1 MQFEP
6 LSLQHGQ
13 QLLEFE
19 QRNRQFFERLIAP
32 RPAEFFSQARVVEYI
47 SALLNE
53 QAEGLLSPWVLID
66 SGNIIARANLHHIL
80 PQQGSA
86 YVGYRVDE
94 GMTGRGV
101 ATLCLQHLLTVAKA
115 RLNLTILYGRVL
127 DNNPA
132 SAHILMKQGFT
143 PEKALASP
151 VTIQG
156 TEWSGQQ
163 YSFLLTESQ
172 CQ

>member
-1 MQFEP
+1 MQFER

-19 QRNRQFFERLIAP
+19 QRNRQFFESLVAP
-32 RPAEFFSQARVVEYI
+32 RATDFYSRDGIVKYI
-47 SALLNE
+47 TALLDE
-53 QAEGLLSPWVLID
+53 QAQGTLSPWVVID
-66 SGNIIARANLHHIL
+66 NGDIIARANLHNIL
-80 PQQGSA
+80 PRLSSA
-86 YVGYRVDE
+86 YVGYRVDQR
-94 GMTGRGV
+94 MTGRGV
-101 ATLCLQHLLTVAKA
+101 ATLCLQHLLTVAKEK
-115 RLNLTILYGRVL
+115 LNLTTLYGRVL

-132 SAHILMKQGFT
+132 SAHILIKQGFKA
-143 PEKALASP
+143 EKALASP

-156 TEWSGQQ
+156 TEWNGQQ